1 MYTGIT
7 VLKKRCSRFTV
18 KTPVAFPPRWWTLRF
33 MVQYSEE
40 SKVTYSN
47 VHGLAEVILLILK
60 PRISEFTKYR
70 KTFDCGC
77 TSPLLLI
84 PLPILCRQQ
93 EPGCS
98 HSLSQTPSSTP
109 TLLPNIPS
117 VSVLMQPLRIQ
128 VYLIHHIFIVFK
140 CFYEVFGYAL
150 SKQAWN
156 IGALI
161 ESCPL
166 NEEGSRIFRPN
177 TCLPHTSLVLSS
189 KSNCFCQYYRRITLL
204 LSSYY
209 FIPSYAIISWCY
221 KLVPLWRHYSTVPGH
236 SIYFSMMDKGSNG
249 KLSMFIWC
257 FTVF

>member
-1 MYTGIT
+1 M
-7 VLKKRCSRFTV
+7 F
-18 KTPVAFPPRWWTLRF
+18 
-33 MVQYSEE
+33 
-40 SKVTYSN
+40 
-47 VHGLAEVILLILK
+47 ILK
-60 PRISEFTKYR
+60 PRISEFTKHR
-70 KTFDCGC
+70 KTIDCGC

-84 PLPILCRQQ
+84 IPLPIVCRQQ

-140 CFYEVFGYAL
+140 CFYEIFGYAL

-156 IGALI
+156 IGSLI
-161 ESCPL
+161 ESCPW

-177 TCLPHTSLVLSS
+177 IFVSRLSLSS
-189 KSNCFCQYYRRITLL
+189 KSNCFCQYYSRIILL

-209 FIPSYAIISWCY
+209 YFVPSHI
-221 KLVPLWRHYSTVPGH
+221 L
-236 SIYFSMMDKGSNG
+236 
-249 KLSMFIWC
+249 
-257 FTVF
+257 

>member
-1 MYTGIT
+1 
-7 VLKKRCSRFTV
+7 
-18 KTPVAFPPRWWTLRF
+18 
-33 MVQYSEE
+33 MVQHSEE
-40 SKVTYSN
+40 SKVASSN
-47 VHGLAEVILLILK
+47 IHGLAEVFLFILK
-60 PRISEFTKYR
+60 PRISEFTKHR
-70 KTFDCGC
+70 KIFDCGC

-140 CFYEVFGYAL
+140 CFYEIFGYAL

-177 TCLPHTSLVLSS
+177 IFVSHVRLSFYYQ
-189 KSNCFCQYYRRITLL
+189 NEIAFCQYYRRIILL
-204 LSSYY
+204 LSY
-209 FIPSYAIISWCY
+209 IPSNM
-221 KLVPLWRHYSTVPGH
+221 L
-236 SIYFSMMDKGSNG
+236 
-249 KLSMFIWC
+249 
-257 FTVF
+257 